1 MRLVPSP
8 NQQLKQ
14 LLPLYFLLSSFSAF
28 KQDSTFAGDC
38 FNAIELAPQG
48 NHKFETAPI
57 GFGETLEIKGN
68 RGSSAMYF
76 EKEENTAWFWFD
88 ALSDDYLVF
97 KIYPK
102 DTAADFDFML
112 YQYTDEQ
119 FCQDIVS
126 KKVEPIRSNI
136 SRYSPEELSA
146 TGLSMGTD
154 KEFVRSRPGNHLS
167 KALKTKKGQRYYLVF
182 NNVYGTET
190 GFSLSFQNYTT
201 KELTGIVKDEETGEP
216 IGNATVSWEEKHGEL
231 LGETTSNSATG
242 EFSFQGPIQM
252 ESNTF
257 STNRWSLPQRTI
269 NWNPWWRF
277 CQN

>member
-1 MRLVPSP
+1 
-8 NQQLKQ
+8 
-14 LLPLYFLLSSFSAF
+14 
-28 KQDSTFAGDC
+28 
-38 FNAIELAPQG
+38 
-48 NHKFETAPI
+48 
-57 GFGETLEIKGN
+57 
-68 RGSSAMYF
+68 MYF

-252 ESNTF
+252 ESRMRDYIFSVDGKQYIFNEQVVSTAENHKLEPLVAPFFSFGKTRFTF
-257 STNRWSLPQRTI
+257 GVLPTTPLFFTHVDETLFFLTI
-269 NWNPWWRF
+269 VPSDVVYDF
-277 CQN
+277 L